1 MILHAYGYCMEEIK
15 YNRANPRY
23 RSGQFYK
30 NNKYGFIIQLVTNKC
45 TFGKWVFRVVRGEI
59 PPNLR
64 PENAQFIMGF
74 DGTVILQKNSG
85 GKPER
90 LYQYGTDAL
99 RQGYTLISGKGAEV
113 LFGIKNRN

>member
-1 MILHAYGYCMEEIK
+1 MEEIK
-15 YNRANPRY
+15 YSRSNPRY

-30 NNKYGFIIQLVTNKC
+30 NNKYGFIIQLITNKG
-45 TFGKWVFRVVRGEI
+45 TYGKWVFRVVRGEI

-64 PENAQFIMGF
+64 PENANFRPGF
-74 DGTVILQKNSG
+74 DGVYQIAKNSEG
-85 GKPER
+85 DPER